1 MACFDPTDPD
11 QMSADE
17 RVAEVAAILAVGVL
31 RLRRRHALS
40 LPSPPQMFPDSVKTG
55 LEVPDDLRLHG
66 QHG

>member
-31 RLRRRHALS
+31 RLHRRHALAA
-40 LPSPPQMFPDSVKTG
+40 PASPQISSTSARTG
-55 LEVPDDLRLHG
+55 LEVPADLRLDG